1 MQSMDKDVQKE
12 ALAKAPPS
20 PSSDPPP
27 YESVAVLSTP
37 VHEQLQGKRIILA
50 SSSPRRRR
58 LIEQMVWVFLR
69 SDFIIQGF
77 CNVEVQ
83 LPDLEEPVNPSD
95 RIPWEFCVDMASRK
109 ALRVYESQVNTSP
122 PPALVVAAD
131 TVVLSGALILGKPRS
146 QSEQLV
152 TLRRLRD
159 SKRPHK
165 VFTGVAVI
173 VPLRV
178 PIHPGYNLRT
188 HVEESEVTFDAS
200 VSDEFLEAYVR
211 CGEGIDKAGGYGIQ
225 GYGALLV
232 ESISGDYTNIIGLP
246 VRSTFKLI
254 EKTLN
259 EDLYDNLPDH
269 MI

>member
-1 MQSMDKDVQKE
+1 MNEEMLKE
-12 ALAKAPPS
+12 TFEKASGS

-27 YESVAVLSTP
+27 YESVAVLSTSL
-37 VHEQLQGKRIILA
+37 HEQLQGKRIILA
-50 SSSPRRRR
+50 SSSPRRKR
-58 LIEQMVWVFLR
+58 LIEQM
-69 SDFIIQGF
+69 GF

-83 LPDLEEPVNPSD
+83 SPNLEEPMNPSD
-95 RIPWEFCVDMASRK
+95 RTPWEFCVDMASRK
-109 ALRVYESQVNTSP
+109 ALCVYESQVNTSP

-146 QSEQLV
+146 HSEQLA

-188 HVEESEVTFDAS
+188 HVEESEVTFDSS
-200 VSDEFLEAYVR
+200 VSDEFLEAYVH
-211 CGEGIDKAGGYGIQ
+211 CGEGMDKAGGYGIQ

-246 VRSTFKLI
+246 MRSTFKLI